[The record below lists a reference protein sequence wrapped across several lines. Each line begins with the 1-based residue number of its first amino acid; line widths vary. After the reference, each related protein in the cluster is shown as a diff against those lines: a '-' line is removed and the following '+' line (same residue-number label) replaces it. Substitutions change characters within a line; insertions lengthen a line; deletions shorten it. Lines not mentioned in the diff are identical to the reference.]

1 MKNSLY
7 SYSVYQSI
15 ISGINIVE
23 INLEILTS
31 NFDLLTQEDKMD
43 LFRKLE
49 SAENNL
55 NYFSQFFSLHQS
67 SVDLYK
73 KSWFKG
79 LWFIAEQY

>member
-7 SYSVYQSI
+7 SYSIYQSI

-23 INLEILTS
+23 INLELLTS
-31 NFDLLTQEDKMD
+31 NFDLLTQEDKTY

-55 NYFSQFFSLHQS
+55 NYFSQFLSLHQNS
-67 SVDLYK
+67 ADFYK
-73 KSWFKG
+73 KSWFRD
-79 LWFIAEQY
+79 LWFIAK